1 MPAERAIGISPGYQ
15 KLQLTPGETYE
26 GTISVLNPSTDPDS
40 LVGYFV
46 SVTPFS
52 VSGEKYQTDFI
63 SFSDANQI
71 VNWITIDEPSG
82 SVQPG
87 ELVEVKYRITVPDNA
102 LGGGQYCALVAR
114 ISDSDFESSGYSISS
129 RSQVASLLYATVS
142 GELNY
147 DGTVLENNV
156 PAFVLSSPIST
167 TSRLRN
173 TGNSYADAT
182 YVLRI
187 SNPLT
192 EEELYSTA
200 ASPKVNTIIPGA
212 DLLTNE
218 DVRKAYLGA

>member
-142 GELNY
+142 GILKDVEVEDIADYQEELARRLEQDPDGIELMKTIRESGELNKG
-147 DGTVLENNV
+147 DMDQLRSVLEGFTKN
-156 PAFVLSSPIST
+156 FIDS
-167 TSRLRN
+167 
-173 TGNSYADAT
+173 
-182 YVLRI
+182 
-187 SNPLT
+187 
-192 EEELYSTA
+192 
-200 ASPKVNTIIPGA
+200 
-212 DLLTNE
+212 
-218 DVRKAYLGA
+218 RKA